1 MLLFLVA
8 LSAAQTAGQTE
19 TKVDPIVV
27 TGRRIDDASAD
38 LKACLA
44 KRCKPDE
51 DIDATLRLAETQLMA
66 GKYRDAR
73 TTLLA
78 ALGRNKD
85 EAKTYPI
92 PVSDLYRAN
101 GKVAAHLG
109 FDKDYYT
116 STWGIYRTLK
126 HGLPSEDHR
135 KFTALM
141 EVAEMM
147 FRTRGHERARHYYD
161 RVSDEAKRVGRNDIA
176 ALAQLRSAIRHL
188 PPGSDMQVRAIK
200 RIADLQGTEMRAPVL
215 EAKMALA
222 RIAYSKQD
230 ETTAQSI
237 QNELAA
243 FDIKRPMLIYSPP
256 YQMVQRELDSGSDFA
271 FPFAPQAMVGGEP
284 GGGGG
289 GGGGGFPSGGNPNGL
304 EGSGRATITS
314 NLALSQWSST
324 KRVAGNFDDMWID
337 VAFQISP
344 EGRVT
349 DAKIVRSKGDLFWAK
364 PLMKSISL
372 RRYTAGKVGDPASV
386 RHERYTYTSG
396 YEGQTGTRV
405 GQRSPKA
412 RVEYFDLSDIAS
424 PL

>member
-116 STWGIYRTLK
+116 STWAIYRTLK

-200 RIADLQGTEMRAPVL
+200 RIAD
-215 EAKMALA
+215 
-222 RIAYSKQD
+222 
-230 ETTAQSI
+230 
-237 QNELAA
+237 
-243 FDIKRPMLIYSPP
+243 
-256 YQMVQRELDSGSDFA
+256 
-271 FPFAPQAMVGGEP
+271 
-284 GGGGG
+284 
-289 GGGGGFPSGGNPNGL
+289 
-304 EGSGRATITS
+304 
-314 NLALSQWSST
+314 
-324 KRVAGNFDDMWID
+324 
-337 VAFQISP
+337 
-344 EGRVT
+344 
-349 DAKIVRSKGDLFWAK
+349 
-364 PLMKSISL
+364 
-372 RRYTAGKVGDPASV
+372 
-386 RHERYTYTSG
+386 
-396 YEGQTGTRV
+396 
-405 GQRSPKA
+405 
-412 RVEYFDLSDIAS
+412 
-424 PL
+424 